1 MFRFGV
7 LPNFRMPRITQRT
20 VLHAV
25 ILTCLLLFICT
36 TILWVLI
43 VTINLFLMVTTL
55 NNEHHTVIPPFL
67 LSSAVAG
74 DNTQMYHIGH
84 NQSTSSLYNMCV
96 IVRTHPLEV
105 NLLPTTLVTLTQQT
119 YLLSTQHDDDL
130 LTLSIFVVNTDPKNY
145 GISGFMI
152 DAANDAN
159 RRIGY
164 DAVKVLESS
173 TPVENLADRVLDML
187 LLKNDPQCTHF
198 MFANGGDYYGKYFL
212 EEDILPAMRTGK
224 QLIAWDFITRY
235 LRPGENESNYIK
247 AQIKQKYITLS
258 AVLVKREA
266 IINKEEGGSRMH
278 HKHFLPNGIQWKEY
292 MVVEN
297 PVKQMARDYFFFK
310 EIYDHVGK
318 EGVEVIH
325 QISCTNC

>member
-1 MFRFGV
+1 MTKSHG
-7 LPNFRMPRITQRT
+7 LKIGWDMLYYYSGMPKITQRT

-25 ILTCLLLFICT
+25 ILTSLLLFLCT
-36 TILWVLI
+36 TILLGI
-43 VTINLFLMVTTL
+43 FVTKI

-67 LSSAVAG
+67 PSSAVAG

-224 QLIAWDFITRY
+224 QLIAWDFIHATSDLQRMS
-235 LRPGENESNYIK
+235 R
-247 AQIKQKYITLS
+247 
-258 AVLVKREA
+258 
-266 IINKEEGGSRMH
+266 IISRL
-278 HKHFLPNGIQWKEY
+278 K
-292 MVVEN
+292 
-297 PVKQMARDYFFFK
+297 
-310 EIYDHVGK
+310 
-318 EGVEVIH
+318 
-325 QISCTNC
+325 

>member
-25 ILTCLLLFICT
+25 ILTSLLLFLCT
-36 TILWVLI
+36 TILLGI
-43 VTINLFLMVTTL
+43 FVTKI

-74 DNTQMYHIGH
+74 DNMYYIG
-84 NQSTSSLYNMCV
+84 NQSISSLYNMCV